1 VNTKK
6 EIQYCIEIYSI
17 DHNSLT
23 FFVERVFAPR
33 LHRNFSMRT
42 RRRGKSS
49 ATQTTGC
56 KKKSL
61 NLYTL
66 HTTWIIILYIVLDL
80 AISVQILE
88 PAGPAWVLSRRV
100 PGGEALSLRAAGS
113 LRRWPAGG
121 GNEEGVCSQPR
132 RRWPAVE
139 ATVRRAPTIQHYSN
153 RGTRMP
159 CEAAAAAARSATAPR
174 TVPGVWHRAITTR
187 HLPAGLERLEPLF
200 PAGLHAPCVPNRY

>member
-1 VNTKK
+1 LRY
-6 EIQYCIEIYSI
+6 IQSI
-17 DHNSLT
+17 ITVLLSLWS
-23 FFVERVFAPR
+23 ASSR
-33 LHRNFSMRT
+33 LACTETSQCARGDAAS
-42 RRRGKSS
+42 RRRRKRR
-49 ATQTTGC
+49 AA

-66 HTTWIIILYIVLDL
+66 HTPWIIILYIVLDL

-88 PAGPAWVLSRRV
+88 PAGPASVPVEAGSVRRG
-100 PGGEALSLRAAGS
+100 PESESGGS

-159 CEAAAAAARSATAPR
+159 CEAAAAAARAATAPR

>member
-88 PAGPAWVLSRRV
+88 PAGPASVPVEAGAGRRG
-100 PGGEALSLRAAGS
+100 PESESGGVTAAM
-113 LRRWPAGG
+113 A
-121 GNEEGVCSQPR
+121 CR
-132 RRWPAVE
+132 RR
-139 ATVRRAPTIQHYSN
+139 
-153 RGTRMP
+153 
-159 CEAAAAAARSATAPR
+159 
-174 TVPGVWHRAITTR
+174 
-187 HLPAGLERLEPLF
+187 
-200 PAGLHAPCVPNRY
+200 